1 MKARSLALAAI
12 LAASTAVSLFGQ
24 ETIEGLPDEAPRIGT
39 VITIDVSTNTLYL
52 FSDGEMMVKS
62 PVATATGK
70 ILRHGS
76 RIWAFHTPRGHLKVV
91 RKVVDPIWRKPDWA
105 FIEDGQRI
113 PPADSPSRSIKG
125 HLGKYA
131 LDLGDGIL
139 IHGTDDPRSIG
150 LKASHGCMRLPDKA
164 LKQIY
169 RTATVG
175 TDVYVFESEP
185 VTEALSGVH
194 SDLDVGLRQ

>member
-1 MKARSLALAAI
+1 LKYSLALAAV
-12 LAASTAVSLFGQ
+12 LVASTAVSLFGQ
-24 ETIEGLPDEAPRIGT
+24 ENIEGLPEEAPRTGT

-52 FSDGEMMVKS
+52 FTDGEMMVKS
-62 PVATATGK
+62 RVATATGK
-70 ILRHGS
+70 VLRHGNKV
-76 RIWAFHTPRGHLKVV
+76 WAFHTPRGHLKVV

-131 LDLGDGIL
+131 LDLGEGIL
-139 IHGTDDPRSIG
+139 IHGTDDARSIG
-150 LKASHGCMRLPDKA
+150 QKASHGCMRLPDKA

-169 RTATVG
+169 KIAEVG
-175 TDVYVFESEP
+175 TDVYIFESEP

-194 SDLDVGLRQ
+194 SDLDIGGK

>member
-1 MKARSLALAAI
+1 LKSRSLALAAI
-12 LAASTAVSLFGQ
+12 FVASTAVSLFGQ
-24 ETIEGLPDEAPRIGT
+24 EQIEGLPDEAPRTGT

-52 FSDGEMMVKS
+52 FANGEMMVKS
-62 PVATATGK
+62 PVATATGNV
-70 ILRHGS
+70 LRHGN
-76 RIWAFHTPRGHLKVV
+76 RIWAFHTPRGHLRVV

-105 FIEDGQRI
+105 FIEDRERI

-131 LDLGDGIL
+131 LDLGEGIL
-139 IHGTDDPRSIG
+139 IHGTDDARSIG
-150 LKASHGCMRLPDKA
+150 QKASHGCMRLPDKA
-164 LKQIY
+164 LKQVY
-169 RTATVG
+169 KAAEVG

-194 SDLDVGLRQ
+194 SDLDVGLRK